1 MLVKLL
7 CALQVVASD
16 ANSGVQADY
25 TVVLDLG
32 CDAVVQF
39 LTVGLAGLQSEVLTR
54 PIMRAGFVGNSWREF
69 EDQQATLYEAVEN
82 AVLALA
88 ASARR
93 CPLGAAL
100 DAAVEQRLEK
110 KRQQA

>member
-1 MLVKLL
+1 MRSCFRIP

-39 LTVGLAGLQSEVLTR
+39 LTVGLAVLQSEVLTR
-54 PIMRAGFVGNSWREF
+54 PVMHAAFSGNSWREF
-69 EDQQATLYEAVEN
+69 EARQATLYEAVEN

-100 DAAVEQRLEK
+100 EQRLEK
-110 KRQQA
+110 KRHQA

>member
-1 MLVKLL
+1 MLVKLP

-39 LTVGLAGLQSEVLTR
+39 LTVGLAVLQSELTR
-54 PIMRAGFVGNSWREF
+54 PVMRDAFSGNSWREF
-69 EDQQATLYEAVEN
+69 EAQQATLYEAVEN

-100 DAAVEQRLEK
+100 EQRLEK